1 MKHRPFPYLP
11 GNVNFDL
18 APFRNFL
25 GPGAPLR
32 PDANLGNLRKKKGF
46 QEAAHPK
53 YAIVGREGGV
63 LATMSNHL
71 WANLCD
77 LNGFSALPV

>member
-1 MKHRPFPYLP
+1 M
-11 GNVNFDL
+11 NFDL

-32 PDANLGNLRKKKGF
+32 PNANLGNLRKKTEF